1 MDGLLSQQEAI
12 GRTPIF
18 LRKTAPDKGLAFSQ
32 VSRLSGIFLMSHEK
46 IVRIEKNDYYYL
58 KMTLY

>member
-32 VSRLSGIFLMSHEK
+32 VSRLSGIFFNVSRE
-46 IVRIEKNDYYYL
+46 NS
-58 KMTLY
+58 